1 MSFKILDI
9 FEDAHWR
16 LLGVND
22 FQYIVEQVSFLL
34 VLKALAVA
42 GDTEGLAR
50 EAGTK
55 NLKVWD
61 FVRLDLADIGLRLQL
76 VILLVDFSD
85 CLVDVAGHDAL
96 ELWASKCG
104 MKGS

>member
-1 MSFKILDI
+1 MI
-9 FEDAHWR
+9 
-16 LLGVND
+16 ND
-22 FQYIVEQVSFLL
+22 FQDIIEQVSLL
-34 VLKALAVA
+34 LILKALAIA

-55 NLKVWD
+55 NLKVWN
-61 FVRLDLADIGLRLQL
+61 FVQLDLADIGLRLQVCL
-76 VILLVDFSD
+76 GVFYQSKLLILFVDFSD

-96 ELWASKCG
+96 EAWASKCG